1 MNRLEEARSII
12 NDVDKEMILLFKKR
26 MNASKMVAEYKK
38 ENNLNVLDSS
48 RESFIIEKNTKL
60 LDDKELEKYYLTF
73 FAGVLKSSKDYQ
85 VDLIKED

>member
-1 MNRLEEARSII
+1 MNKLEEARSII

-60 LDDKELEKYYLTF
+60 LDDKKLEKYYLTF

>member
-1 MNRLEEARSII
+1 MNKLEEARSII

-60 LDDKELEKYYLTF
+60 LDCLLYTSDAADE
-73 FAGVLKSSKDYQ
+73 
-85 VDLIKED
+85 